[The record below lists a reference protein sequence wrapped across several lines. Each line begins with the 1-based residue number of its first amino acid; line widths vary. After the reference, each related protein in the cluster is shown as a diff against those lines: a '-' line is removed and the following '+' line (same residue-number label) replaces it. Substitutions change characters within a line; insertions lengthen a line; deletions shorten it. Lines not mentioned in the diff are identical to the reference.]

1 MIKASCLGLKWYI
14 SLHSFFFY
22 TLYSQPKQQYITF
35 VEKRYILDKKN
46 PNKPKKKKLI
56 KLWTELCIWRLI
68 MKNCFWFY
76 IAIYVY
82 LSLTYAV
89 AENDGQNHS
98 YAYSNQG
105 GAFPGAMFRGLL
117 KLESPPGQAVS
128 GQRTRRCGVNSPR
141 CHGVPRGCCAKERC
155 RPCARFKKKVPVE
168 KQKQKKAL
176 LSQWFYLTQLSCG
189 YLWQNGPRLLLV
201 LCPVCLQ

>member
-1 MIKASCLGLKWYI
+1 M
-14 SLHSFFFY
+14 
-22 TLYSQPKQQYITF
+22 
-35 VEKRYILDKKN
+35 
-46 PNKPKKKKLI
+46 
-56 KLWTELCIWRLI
+56 WTELCIWRLI

-128 GQRTRRCGVNSPR
+128 GQRTRRCWVNSPR